1 MRLCDAD
8 GHLRW
13 EAAVQRRQSPGH
25 SGCFWN
31 SHLHGV
37 LGSHDRP
44 LWVWEGVA
52 YLFGGM

>member
-1 MRLCDAD
+1 MWPCDAD